1 MKNTTFYRLT
11 AILLATLLLFAFFAC
26 GSSDEEET
34 PVPETQQT
42 EPDTDEVV
50 IPGMDPETNP
60 EPAPQPGRIALNVP
74 ADGTYTV
81 SLFRDVI
88 VDSDGREYAR
98 AAQILTVELDAA
110 TVGEL
115 QVGDTVTLPN
125 GYEFVIEMMQQTE
138 TDGAKAILFNEGLE
152 RCIYVPETDTWRFTW
167 PSEVPYTYEGEVYVV
182 PVAADATLTDEY
194 TPVSMGENVYRV
206 PYDET
211 DATIGLLDEI
221 ADFFRYHHYL
231 ENETVTM
238 TVKNGEIVSIVFDY
252 HE

>member
-1 MKNTTFYRLT
+1 MKKTTLSRLMT
-11 AILLATLLLFAFFAC
+11 ILLAALLATALLAC
-26 GSSDEEET
+26 GSSGEET
-34 PVPETQQT
+34 KTPAPEAQQI

-50 IPGMDPETNP
+50 IPGTDPEP

-81 SLFRDVI
+81 SLYRDVI

-98 AAQILTVELDAA
+98 ASQILYAELDSATVEA
-110 TVGEL
+110 L

-125 GYEFVIEMMQQTE
+125 DYQFVVEMMQQTE
-138 TDGAKAILFNEGLE
+138 SDAEKTILFNEGLE
-152 RCIYVPETDTWRFTW
+152 RCIYIPETDTWRFTW
-167 PSEVPYTYEGEVYVV
+167 PSEVPYTYEGEQYVV
-182 PVAADATLTDEY
+182 PVAVDATLTDEY

-221 ADFFRYHHYL
+221 ADFFRYHYYL
-231 ENETVTM
+231 ESETVTM